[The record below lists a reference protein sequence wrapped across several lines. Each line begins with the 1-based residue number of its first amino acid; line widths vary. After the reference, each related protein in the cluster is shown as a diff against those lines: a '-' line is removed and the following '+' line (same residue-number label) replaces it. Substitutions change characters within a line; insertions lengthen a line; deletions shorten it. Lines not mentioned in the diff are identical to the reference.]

1 MQPTIADA
9 SVSRNLMTIA
19 HHPRHWA
26 VLEALS
32 LQPFRTTEIIMSD
45 IIAPETPNR
54 KTKLTD
60 AFRIH
65 FSGDAPL
72 TEKAK
77 SFAKAR
83 PWTSAAFVG
92 VAAVALLNSLRG
104 VRH

>member
-1 MQPTIADA
+1 MSDTIAPA
-9 SVSRNLMTIA
+9 TSNG
-19 HHPRHWA
+19 
-26 VLEALS
+26 
-32 LQPFRTTEIIMSD
+32 
-45 IIAPETPNR
+45 

-60 AFRIH
+60 SLRTH

-92 VAAVALLNSLRG
+92 VAAIALLNTLRG
-104 VRH
+104 AKD